1 MNSRL
6 CTPGTRACPGE
17 QERCANSKNRVKS
30 VRFRLRPG
38 GVPAASGYRRSVSPD
53 KLMPE
58 NLLLLLCRP
67 ISNDEAAPQAKL
79 CRRMELFIKSLPR
92 TRSGNRSSSCGIHTC
107 RVRTTR
113 LSGV

>member
-1 MNSRL
+1 MRQL
-6 CTPGTRACPGE
+6 YERARAYASGC
-17 QERCANSKNRVKS
+17 
-30 VRFRLRPG
+30 
-38 GVPAASGYRRSVSPD
+38 VPPASGYRRSVSPD

-92 TRSGNRSSSCGIHTC
+92 TLYGEPF
-107 RVRTTR
+107 VL
-113 LSGV
+113 LSHPYVPCENNTA

>member
-1 MNSRL
+1 MSRSGAPTL
-6 CTPGTRACPGE
+6 R
-17 QERCANSKNRVKS
+17 SRVKG
-30 VRFRLRPG
+30 VRFRLRPA

-79 CRRMELFIKSLPR
+79 YRRMELFIKSLPR

-107 RVRTTR
+107 RMRTPR
-113 LSGV
+113 LNGV

>member
-1 MNSRL
+1 MSRSGAPTL
-6 CTPGTRACPGE
+6 
-17 QERCANSKNRVKS
+17 KNRVKG
-30 VRFRLRPG
+30 VRFRLRPA

-67 ISNDEAAPQAKL
+67 ISNYEAAPQAKL

-92 TRSGNRSSSCGIHTC
+92 TRYGEPF
-107 RVRTTR
+107 VL
-113 LSGV
+113 LSHPYVPCENNTA